1 MFDTVFGRNNGNDKK
16 AYVNWITLDS
26 SNQLEVIRKLSKS
39 ETILIF
45 KHSTRC
51 VISSMVKKQFEN
63 AFNSSMRNLKVY
75 YLDVLSFRNISNE
88 VSQTYKV
95 VHQSPQ
101 LLIIKNETVVVHASH
116 HDIVQVQ
123 IASYL

>member
-1 MFDTVFGRNNGNDKK
+1 MHYTQTYVHTMHTYITHMHTYV
-16 AYVNWITLDS
+16 AYIHYIHTCITYIHTLHTYITQ
-26 SNQLEVIRKLSKS
+26 NAY
-39 ETILIF
+39 
-45 KHSTRC
+45 
-51 VISSMVKKQFEN
+51 N
-63 AFNSSMRNLKVY
+63 AFNSSMGNLKVY